1 MEKYRWEILMKYSPV
16 FKGLYETGDV
26 GLHLSYF
33 IGNYKGGRN
42 ESFMY
47 RGGGGDNP
55 KLWHGYDLVSAYT
68 TPMANLSVPDYTQG
82 FW

>member
-1 MEKYRWEILMKYSPV
+1 MKLVMSVYT
-16 FKGLYETGDV
+16 L
-26 GLHLSYF
+26 
-33 IGNYKGGRN
+33 GGRN

-47 RGGGGDNP
+47 PGGDNP